1 MKFPIVCSLLLL
13 AGLLAPLRA
22 QEEEAAVETKLRE
35 ALRNTTLQVREEQ
48 AKTAAMEAS
57 MVQSQQEAE
66 KLKKE
71 IPALQAQMLDERNA
85 AANQAAELRAALEQ
99 SKERIVTLETQVAK
113 WGKDYAAMVERAR
126 KTEAALAQAKG
137 RIGTLERTVAEQQ
150 VKNVEMKQTA
160 DEILDRYAAHSMG
173 ATVLAREPFVSVNR
187 AKLQTIMQDL
197 ETRIRAS
204 TITP

>member
-13 AGLLAPLRA
+13 VGLLAPLRA

-35 ALRNTTLQVREEQ
+35 ALRNTMLQVREEQ

-71 IPALQAQMLDERNA
+71 IPTLQAQMLDERNA

-126 KTEAALAQAKG
+126 KSEAALAQAKG